1 MSQSND
7 GGSKK
12 PSLVEK
18 FSITTDEAKQLSV
31 VNLLMSEEGQLNG
44 AVLSDGSL
52 LGGIKEGQAN
62 LMMDN
67 NTVVLAVALE
77 GQFTINGRK
86 AFDVFTEVRAKRVRE
101 MLGQVVMPEPKKIVV
116 VDR

>member
-31 VNLLMSEEGQLNG
+31 VNLLM
-44 AVLSDGSL
+44 
-52 LGGIKEGQAN
+52 
-62 LMMDN
+62 
-67 NTVVLAVALE
+67 
-77 GQFTINGRK
+77 
-86 AFDVFTEVRAKRVRE
+86 RVRE